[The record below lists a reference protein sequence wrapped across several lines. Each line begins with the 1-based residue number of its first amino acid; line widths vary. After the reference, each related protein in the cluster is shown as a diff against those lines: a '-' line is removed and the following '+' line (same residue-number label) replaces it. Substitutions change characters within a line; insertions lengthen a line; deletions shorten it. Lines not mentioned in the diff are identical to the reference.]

1 MYNGSTLDSKSRNV
15 GSIPAAPAIARSGQW
30 AAVWMRGATAAA
42 VAQAAFSTVGVK
54 SFSRVERVER
64 VDLAVSSLRRG
75 ATQPPV
81 NGTVDGPPEAP
92 SSQTPKL
99 PAAKAIQCRGG

>member
-30 AAVWMRGATAAA
+30 AAAETRGAEAAA

-54 SFSRVERVER
+54 SFSRAERVER
-64 VDLAVSSLRRG
+64 VD
-75 ATQPPV
+75 
-81 NGTVDGPPEAP
+81 
-92 SSQTPKL
+92 
-99 PAAKAIQCRGG
+99 